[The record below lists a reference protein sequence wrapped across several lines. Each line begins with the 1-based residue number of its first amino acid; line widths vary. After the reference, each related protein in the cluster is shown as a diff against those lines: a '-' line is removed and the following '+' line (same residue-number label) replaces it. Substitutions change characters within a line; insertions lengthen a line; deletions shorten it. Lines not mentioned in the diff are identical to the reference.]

1 MGDIK
6 MDENCIETAI
16 QSYLNHCRFEKGLDS
31 KTIKA
36 YQIDLLQFS
45 AFIQKEGNS
54 YCKGNLQAYIACL
67 HGHYKIKS
75 VKRKI
80 ASLKAFFNYLEYEE
94 IIDENPFS
102 KIRVKLH
109 EPFLLPRT
117 ISLTSI
123 DILLRCA
130 YQQLASKKETTYE
143 YRASL
148 RDVAVLELL
157 FATGMR
163 VSELCS
169 LHAEDVNLIEGI
181 FKIYGKGSKERIIQI
196 GNHEVLLADESYYHA
211 FSKEIADTGW
221 FFINRLGKQLSDQ
234 SVRFMIK
241 KYSQDAGITQHIT
254 PHMFRHSFATLLL
267 EEDVDI
273 RYIQQLLGH
282 SSIVTTQIYT
292 HVTSKKQRDILTT
305 KHPRNKISTQ

>member
-1 MGDIK
+1 MGDIE
-6 MDENCIETAI
+6 MHENCIKTAI
-16 QSYLNHCRFEKGLDS
+16 QNYLNHCQFEKGLDS

-45 AFIQKEGNS
+45 SFIQKEGNS
-54 YCKGNLQAYIACL
+54 YCKENLQAYIACL
-67 HGHYKIKS
+67 HRCYKIKT

-80 ASLKAFFNYLEYEE
+80 ASLKAFFNYLEFEE
-94 IIDENPFS
+94 VIDENPFS

-109 EPFLLPRT
+109 EPSLLPRT
-117 ISLTSI
+117 IPLTSI
-123 DILLRCA
+123 DILLQHA
-130 YQQLASKKETTYE
+130 YQQLASKKESTYE
-143 YRASL
+143 YRANL
-148 RDVAVLELL
+148 RDIAVLELL

-181 FKIYGKGSKERIIQI
+181 IKIYGKGSKERIIQI
-196 GNHEVLLADESYYHA
+196 GNHAVFLAVESYYHA
-211 FSKEIADTGW
+211 FSKEITGTGW

-241 KYSQDAGITQHIT
+241 KYSQAAGITQHIT

-305 KHPRNKISTQ
+305 KHPRNKVSAQ